1 MRRGLTDRSL
11 DEGSDLE
18 SKRNART
25 EYFRI
30 NVTTATA
37 TPRLTEFGDRI
48 GEVEMQLP
56 ENFVSIRDKILDAE
70 MAVMKLNVPLSKLPQ
85 CEVNVID
92 KITTEYPDSFSLIS
106 DQKIFVLPLGW
117 SKKNSASI
125 SLSTTRYESLYDQS
139 YFEQNPNGIS
149 WSVSPVNVS
158 PPHFYELN
166 QSNLLSIINRCL
178 QEGKREYNTI
188 AEYFAD
194 LSLASTDVL
203 KQAVPAALMSS
214 YLRLANLWFTLDTDN
229 TISLHYIPPL
239 LDINLH
245 TPMISCEGYTSD
257 MRSTNGTLFDDT
269 SKAMPF
275 IQDGNRTGYI
285 IDGVVY
291 SYKLDATTV
300 NTQQEGRQTITYGSG
315 VFDPVDLDVRY
326 NNDRLDAQCLFAY
339 REYIAEETN
348 PLYGYFLEDNHFIS
362 FVDDLSLITA
372 MNLPL
377 SKNAL
382 ETRLGHPISESLTI
396 NGDGVNRQMV
406 YGSYTTDQHYG
417 VEGTGFD
424 TVEIHPSSNPYT
436 SRSYEENPYSFLGY
450 VPNPPVYTDDEGSR
464 TTTTTTTYTDS
475 NVEPPSVTTY
485 SEPVASD
492 EQLEDYTL
500 TESETFFQIQQNSS
514 SVVKVTATQPW
525 TRTVPDHLWNA
536 DISSYPQSF
545 YAYCIMPIADGFV
558 SRWTDQDSQSPRSC
572 AIFNVSNAG
581 DIHPG
586 DGVER
591 FLIRDEIDYVTY
603 NAGTQINPDIK
614 RAYPAFSMT
623 AMTIIWK
630 LWGPDHDDHVSGEN
644 TPFYSAQ
651 LSYKRN
657 APIQIQ
663 SVVERSGSATYS
675 HLLTRTKTETS
686 YELTEANSDSIK
698 IDPFVIGGNLSLK
711 KMFPSLPWIK
721 ISKNMFYSDAI
732 RDVTTSSYVPIERQI
747 NPQIFI
753 DASSRGNG
761 ESDENLYILDTRQTS
776 ASVLTTHP
784 YKVLL
789 GSNYEVYKIPEFVL
803 KFTASDAV
811 SLTTINSILLTMN
824 GVVFNQE
831 VYPVNFTSLSAS
843 SAQTGTIP
851 VIENYLPLITR
862 PSDLTTNMI
871 VSRTDFANAAP
882 IKINP
887 SLLKERSIKFKL
899 HYVTKTGEMKEMLIP
914 DDAPFT
920 FQLCFGLT
928 IASF

>member
-11 DEGSDLE
+11 EEGSYLE
-18 SKRNART
+18 SKRNGRT

-37 TPRLTEFGDRI
+37 TPRLTEFGDRV

-85 CEVNVID
+85 CEVSVID
-92 KITTEYPDSFSLIS
+92 KDIREYPNNFSLIS

-125 SLSTTRYESLYDQS
+125 SLSTTRYESLYEQS
-139 YFEQNPNGIS
+139 YFEQNPNGIN
-149 WSVSPVNVS
+149 WSVVPINIS

-166 QSNLLSIINRCL
+166 QSNLLSIINKCL

-203 KQAVPAALMSS
+203 KQAVPLALMGS

-257 MRSTNGTLFDDT
+257 MRTTSGTLFDDT
-269 SKAMPF
+269 SKAMPY
-275 IQDGNRTGYI
+275 IQDGNRSGFI
-285 IDGVVY
+285 HDGESY
-291 SYKLDATTV
+291 RYKLESTT
-300 NTQQEGRQTITYGSG
+300 TIEIEEGSQSISYTNITNPNYLVVSR
-315 VFDPVDLDVRY
+315 LQ
-326 NNDRLDAQCLFAY
+326 DRMDTESVMY
-339 REYIAEETN
+339 YWEYIN
-348 PLYGYFLEDNHFIS
+348 
-362 FVDDLSLITA
+362 
-372 MNLPL
+372 
-377 SKNAL
+377 
-382 ETRLGHPISESLTI
+382 TR
-396 NGDGVNRQMV
+396 D
-406 YGSYTTDQHYG
+406 
-417 VEGTGFD
+417 
-424 TVEIHPSSNPYT
+424 PS
-436 SRSYEENPYSFLGY
+436 SFLGY
-450 VPNPPVYTDDEGSR
+450 VIGDPDEVLYWGNPKISTYQLPTTLADLRLRVNPEQLELAIDQYSGEWNEQMVFGSYTNYDPINSTLNIVIPPYHVNNVYTSLETVVSPSTSGYTPDPPNYTQTSSS
-464 TTTTTTTYTDS
+464 TTSSTTYS
-475 NVEPPSVTTY
+475 NDETTEPPSEETT
-485 SEPVASD
+485 SIVNSPDILVS
-492 EQLEDYTL
+492 
-500 TESETFFQIQQNSS
+500 SGETPGLLNFFQVKQNSS
-514 SVVKVTATQPW
+514 SVIKTSMIQITSHGPFIKLGTGDTPGEFPYRRIWTAEVKDQHQRIFELYYRPSSLPKYAAVRVVQTG
-525 TRTVPDHLWNA
+525 A
-536 DISSYPQSF
+536 DIYD
-545 YAYCIMPIADGFV
+545 A
-558 SRWTDQDSQSPRSC
+558 W
-572 AIFNVSNAG
+572 
-581 DIHPG
+581 DIDVH
-586 DGVER
+586 DM
-591 FLIRDEIDYVTY
+591 IDYVEYTDE
-603 NAGTQINPDIK
+603 NNTVK
-614 RAYPAFSMT
+614 RAYPIFKRERFVNVWDLYGLDRDTNATGS
-623 AMTIIWK
+623 
-630 LWGPDHDDHVSGEN
+630 
-644 TPFYSAQ
+644 PFYSVQFTYQDTAHPETD
-651 LSYKRN
+651 LTINSLINLEYY
-657 APIQIQ
+657 
-663 SVVERSGSATYS
+663 ATYNR
-675 HLLTRTKTETS
+675 TVTKTTTTKT
-686 YELTEANSDSIK
+686 YELSEANSDSIK

-721 ISKNMFYSDAI
+721 ISKDMFYSDAI
-732 RDVTTSSYVPIERQI
+732 RDTTTSSYVPIERQI
-747 NPQIFI
+747 NPQLFI

-789 GSNYEVYKIPEFVL
+789 GSEYEVYKIPEFVL

-811 SLTTINSILLTMN
+811 SLSTINSILLTMN

-831 VYPVNFTSLSAS
+831 VYPVNFTSQSAS

-899 HYVTKTGEMKEMLIP
+899 HYVTKNGEMKEMLIP